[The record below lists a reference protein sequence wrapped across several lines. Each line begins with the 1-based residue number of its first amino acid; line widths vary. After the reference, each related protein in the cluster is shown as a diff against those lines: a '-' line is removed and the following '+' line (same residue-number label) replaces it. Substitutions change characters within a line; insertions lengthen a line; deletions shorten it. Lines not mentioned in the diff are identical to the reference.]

1 MKNLTLSLA
10 VLLTLIGCSQEK
22 EQAPVKTAPPKAPAV
37 DIGAGKALAERACK
51 NCHGLDGKGAGPAI
65 PHLASQRAN
74 YLAAALKEYKLGKR
88 THSGLRELAAKL
100 SESDIRN
107 IAAYYAG
114 QPPVAVDAA
123 AGAASTSPFEQGK
136 KLAGACVKCHG
147 ESGNATAKGTPSLAG
162 QQPLYLVSAIYEYHR
177 GDREKS
183 SMRSMLSDNDR
194 LELESLAMYYASQTP
209 VQRAA
214 IPRGDAA
221 AGEKLSALC
230 GGCHGSKGVSR
241 DAATPSLAGQDFDY
255 LVKATK
261 AYWTVRKSW
270 GMQRYVASLN
280 EKDVDNIVAYYVSQ
294 QPIAADKVPGPTQEL
309 AAKCDL
315 CHDDEKNP
323 AMIAPK
329 MRGQDKDYLI
339 MAMRGYRDDKRGSS
353 TMHSMSSPYSNAI
366 IESLATWYSSQPAK

>member
-1 MKNLTLSLA
+1 MKNIYLGIA
-10 VLLTLIGCSQEK
+10 VLLTLIGCSREK
-22 EQAPVKTAPPKAPAV
+22 ETATTKAAPAKALAA
-37 DIGAGKALAERACK
+37 DIGAGKALAERSCK
-51 NCHGLDGKGAGPAI
+51 SCHGLDGKSAGPAI
-65 PHLASQRAN
+65 PHLAAQRER
-74 YLAAALKEYKLGKR
+74 YLAAALNEYKQGKR
-88 THSGLRELAAKL
+88 THSALRELAAKM
-100 SESDIRN
+100 SDADVRN

-114 QPPVAVDAA
+114 QPPVASAA
-123 AGAASTSPFEQGK
+123 APAAGVASPFEQGR
-136 KLAGACVKCHG
+136 KLAQSCVKCHG

-183 SMRSMLSDNDR
+183 SMRSMLNDTER

-209 VQRAA
+209 VQRSAA
-214 IPRGDAA
+214 PRGDAA

-230 GGCHGSKGVSR
+230 GGCHGAKGVSR

-255 LVKATK
+255 LVKATR

-280 EKDVDNIVAYYVSQ
+280 EKDVDDIVAYYVSQ

-315 CHDDEKNP
+315 CHDTENNP

-329 MRGQDKDYLI
+329 MRGQDKDYLV

-366 IESLATWYSSQPAK
+366 IESLATWYSSQPPR